1 LTEPHSALL
10 SDVDFQQQCKQIQQQ
25 IQQAKFAAAITSSQQ
40 LLQQNLSAADQQ
52 QAQYLSVVAL
62 RYAGQLDKALLEAGR
77 LVQQNPSH
85 SRAYQEQGY
94 ILQSLQRTSDAALAF
109 EQAIGLNP
117 ALLGSWQA
125 LVALHRQYDDHA
137 AARVAKQQCDYLQ
150 QLPAAILG
158 ARDLMYEGK
167 LHRGEQV
174 CRQFL
179 QAHPHHVD
187 AMSLLAEIGIQLR
200 IYKDAEFLLES
211 CVELAPQHH
220 RARAAYMALL
230 VRLGKFKPALEQAEV
245 LLASSPDNPAYLIS
259 MGNIQVG
266 LGNTT
271 QGIDCYQQ
279 VLTRQPHR
287 AGVQL
292 QLGHAYKAAGNFDAA
307 IEAYQRSYQIK
318 ADFGDA
324 YWSLANTKTYRFSS
338 QEIEQIQQ
346 LEAAPGTGHEDRVQL
361 CFAAGKAFEDDGD
374 YAQSFSYYNRG
385 NELKQKQLAYSAD
398 ITSAQI
404 DAQIKGCSSELFSQ
418 RGDLGLNDPAPIF
431 IVGLPR
437 AGSTLLEQILASHSM
452 VDGTMELHNI
462 LGLAMRLRGRGREED
477 VNYPANLSE
486 LDTDYFQRFGQQF
499 INDTQVYR
507 AGAPFFIDKMPNNFL
522 HIGLIRL
529 ILPRAKIID
538 ARRHP
543 MSCCF
548 SGFKQLFGEGQDFS
562 YSLEDMG
569 RYYRDYEK
577 LMAHW
582 DKVLPGFVLRVQHED
597 VVQDL
602 EGQVRRM
609 LDFCGLP
616 FEKNCV
622 DFHQTK
628 RAIKT
633 PSSEQVRQPIYT
645 SGLTQWQHFE
655 PYLGPLKAALDHEDE
670 L

>member
-1 LTEPHSALL
+1 MTEPHSALL
-10 SDVDFQQQCKQIQQQ
+10 TDVDFQQQCKQIQQQ
-25 IQQAKFAAAITSSQQ
+25 IQQANFAAAIASSQQ
-40 LLQQNLSAADQQ
+40 LLQQDLSTANQQ
-52 QAQYLSVVAL
+52 QAHYLLVVAL
-62 RYAGQLDKALLEAGR
+62 RCAGQFDSALTAVGK
-77 LVQQNPSH
+77 LVHLNPSH

-94 ILQSLQRTSDAALAF
+94 ILQSLQRTADAALAF

-117 ALLGSWQA
+117 ALLGSWKA
-125 LVALHRQYDDHA
+125 LVALHQQYDDHA
-137 AARVAKQQCDYLQ
+137 AARLAKQQFDYLQ
-150 QLPAAILG
+150 QLPTAILG

-167 LHRGEQV
+167 LHSGEQV

-179 QAHPHHVD
+179 QTHRHHVD
-187 AMSLLAEIGIQLR
+187 AMSLLAEIGIQLQV
-200 IYKDAEFLLES
+200 YNDAEFLLES
-211 CVELAPQHH
+211 CVELEPLHD
-220 RARAAYMALL
+220 RARAAYLALL
-230 VRLGKFKPALEQAEV
+230 VRLGKYKPALVQAEV
-245 LLASSPDNPAYLIS
+245 LLASAPDNLVYLIS

-266 LGNTT
+266 LGNTA
-271 QGIDCYQQ
+271 QGIACFQQ
-279 VLTRQPHR
+279 VLTQQPHR
-287 AGVQL
+287 AGVHL
-292 QLGHAYKAAGNFDAA
+292 QLGHAYKADGQFDAA
-307 IEAYQRSYQIK
+307 ITAYQRSYQIK

-324 YWSLANTKTYRFSS
+324 YWSLANTKTYRFSPH
-338 QEIEQIQQ
+338 EIGQIQQ
-346 LEAAPGTGHEDRVQL
+346 LEAAPATRQEDRIQL

-374 YAQSFSYYNRG
+374 YAQSFTYYHRG
-385 NELKQKQLAYSAD
+385 NELKRQLSAYSAD
-398 ITSAQI
+398 NTRVQI
-404 DAQIKGCSSELFSQ
+404 DAQIKGCTADLFSQ
-418 RGDLGLNDPAPIF
+418 RGELGLHDPAPIF

-462 LGLAMRLRGRGREED
+462 LGLAMRLRGKGSEEE
-477 VNYPANLSE
+477 VNYPANLSDLE
-486 LDTDYFQRFGQQF
+486 PDYFQRFGQQF
-499 INDTQVYR
+499 IDDTQVYR
-507 AGAPFFIDKMPNNFL
+507 GSAPFFIDKMPNNFL

-529 ILPRAKIID
+529 ILPGAKIID

-543 MSCCF
+543 MACCF

-582 DKVLPGFVLRVQHED
+582 DKVLPGFVLRVEHED

-609 LDFCGLP
+609 LDFCDLP
-616 FEKNCV
+616 FEQNCV
-622 DFHQTK
+622 DFHQTQ

-655 PYLGPLKAALDHEDE
+655 PYLAPLKAALDHQDD

>member
-1 LTEPHSALL
+1 
-10 SDVDFQQQCKQIQQQ
+10 VDFQQLCKQIQQQ
-25 IQQAKFAAAITSSQQ
+25 IQQTKFSTAITSSQQ
-40 LLQQNLSAADQQ
+40 LLQQNLSTAEHQ

-77 LVQQNPSH
+77 LVQQNPRH

-109 EQAIGLNP
+109 EQAVGLNP
-117 ALLGSWQA
+117 ALLSSWQA
-125 LVALHRQYDDHA
+125 LVALHQQYGDKA

-167 LHRGEQV
+167 LHSGEQV

-187 AMSLLAEIGIQLR
+187 AMLLLAEIGIQLR
-200 IYKDAEFLLES
+200 IYNDAEFLLES
-211 CVELAPQHH
+211 CVELAPEHQ
-220 RARAAYMALL
+220 RSRAAYLGLL
-230 VRLGKFKPALEQAEV
+230 VRLGKYKPALEQVEA
-245 LLASSPDNPAYLIS
+245 LLASSPDNMANLIS

-271 QGIDCYQQ
+271 QGIACYQQ
-279 VLTRQPHR
+279 VLTRQPHK

-292 QLGHAYKAAGNFDAA
+292 QLGHAYKADGQFNAA
-307 IEAYQRSYQIK
+307 IAAYQRSYQIK

-324 YWSLANTKTYRFSS
+324 YWSLANTKTYRFSPY
-338 QEIEQIQQ
+338 EIEQIQK
-346 LEAAPGTGHEDRVQL
+346 LEAAPATRQEDRIQL

-374 YAQSFSYYNRG
+374 YAQSFSYYHSG
-385 NELKQKQLAYSAD
+385 NELKRESSGYSAD
-398 ITSAQI
+398 NTSAQI
-404 DAQIKGCSSELFSQ
+404 NAQIRHCSSELFSQ
-418 RGDLGLNDPAPIF
+418 RGKLGLDDPAPIF

-462 LGLAMRLRGRGREED
+462 LGLALRLRGRGTED
-477 VNYPANLSE
+477 NVKYPANLSE

-562 YSLEDMG
+562 YSQEDVG

-582 DKVLPGFVLRVQHED
+582 DEVLPGFVLRVQHED

-609 LDFCGLP
+609 LDFCDLP
-616 FEKNCV
+616 FEQNCV
-622 DFHQTK
+622 DFHQTQ

-645 SGLTQWQHFE
+645 SGLTQWQHYE
-655 PYLGPLKAALDHEDE
+655 PYLQPLKAALGHQDE